1 MNVPEFIAKWRRV
14 ELKERSAAQEHF
26 LDLCALFDHPTPA
39 AADPTGE
46 TFCFEKG
53 AAKHGGGDGFADVW
67 KRDHFGWEYKGRHKD
82 LDAAYDQLL
91 RYRNALANPPLLA
104 VCDFDRIIVHTNF
117 TGTVSSAFEIPLES
131 MGEPR
136 NLEVLRAVFF
146 DPEKLKPGRTSEAIT
161 EDAAERLARIAE
173 AMRGRGQDPAA
184 VAHFLNRLI
193 FCLFAE
199 DIGLLPD
206 MIFTRIVEKSG
217 GDPERFGKLLGQL
230 FEAMAHG
237 GDFGLEAIRHFNGN
251 LFESAEVL
259 PMTVPEMTAIFQAAG
274 LDWGTVDP
282 SIFGTLFERG
292 LDPAKRSQLGAHYT
306 SREDIETLVEPV
318 VLAPLR
324 CEWTEVRATV
334 GRLLATGRKEGDPTQ
349 TKAPA
354 GAALRKARGEA
365 DAILHAFLVRLQG
378 LRVLDPACGSGNFL
392 YVTLQKLK
400 DLEKEVIVHAMD
412 LGFGGYLPMVGPWQ
426 LHGIELNPYAHDLA
440 QTSVWIG
447 FFQWTRANGFHITQ
461 DPVLRPMRNNFRCMD
476 AILAGHADASCRSAA
491 VPAASSAASECGRD
505 ARAPAEPEWPAVDF
519 IVGNPPFLG
528 GKMLRRELGDDY
540 VDRLLALWKIR
551 VPAEADL
558 CCYWFEKARAHI
570 AAGKCKRAGLLATQ
584 GIRGGANREVLKRIK
599 ESGDIFWAQSDRPWV
614 LDGANVHVS
623 MVGFGGK
630 EERADGSA
638 GVPPASSPSSHG
650 GRDARAPAFILD
662 GKPVVTI
669 NANLTANADIGA
681 AVRLPANLGI
691 GFMGTTK
698 QGPFDITESLA
709 LEWLPLPN
717 PHGLPNSDVLAP
729 WINGMAVTKRMP
741 PMWIIDFF
749 NKEESAANRFETP
762 FAYALEHVKR
772 ARDAKPRDWYRAEW
786 WQLYAQRPEMRKAL
800 APHRR
805 FVVTPTVAKHRLFS
819 WLDVP
824 INPDHQLIVFAR
836 SDDYFFGVLHSR
848 LHEVWALRMG
858 TRLETRPRYTPTT
871 CFETFPFPEPDDG
884 QRDAIGRAA
893 AELNALRERWLNPP
907 EWTREEVLE
916 FPGTV
921 GGPWDRFIVP
931 GSAGVLTASHC
942 GRDARAPVGTVR
954 YPRLVAKDAEC
965 AGRLKKRTLT
975 NLYNERPAWLANAHA
990 ALDAAVC
997 AAYGWPSDLTDAA
1010 ILERLL
1016 AINLERAG
1024 KD

>member
-117 TGTVSSAFEIPLES
+117 TGTVSASYEIPLES

-136 NLEVLRAVFF
+136 NLEILRAVFF
-146 DPEKLKPGRTSEAIT
+146 DPENLKPGRTSEAIT
-161 EDAAERLARIAE
+161 QDAAERLARNAE
-173 AMRGRGQDPAA
+173 AMRARGQDPAA

-217 GDPERFGKLLGQL
+217 GDPERFGRLLGQL

-237 GDFGLEAIRHFNGN
+237 GDFGLESIRHFNGN
-251 LFESAEVL
+251 LFESADVL
-259 PMTVPEMTAIFQAAG
+259 PMTAPEMTAIFQAAG

-292 LDPAKRSQLGAHYT
+292 LDPAKRAQLGAHYT

-324 CEWTEVRATV
+324 REWDEIRATV
-334 GRLLATGRKEGDPTQ
+334 ARLLATGMKTAGARASRPHREWHSRGYLPHFDHPGLVQSISFRLADSLPEEKLAQWREELGMLNRAPGGTGVSNEDAGGTPALPKDAGKMPAVPKEAGATAALRQRIEYSRRIEEWLDRGHGACQLKDRRIAKLVEDALLHFDGDRYQLLAWVIMPNHVHVVFEPMAGHRLEDIVHSWKSFTAKEANTILGREGQFWQEEYFDRFIRDSKHLRDVIEYIEQNPVEAHLVKHAEDWAFGSARTRRGEELSEDAGETPALPKTAIPTS
-349 TKAPA
+349 ALRP
-354 GAALRKARGEA
+354 AALRKARGEA
-365 DAILHAFLVRLQG
+365 DAMLHAFLVRLQG
-378 LRVLDPACGSGNFL
+378 IRVLDPACGSGNFL

-476 AILAGHADASCRSAA
+476 AILAGHVDASCRSAA
-491 VPAASSAASECGRD
+491 VPAASSDSSDGGRD
-505 ARAPAEPEWPAVDF
+505 ARRPAEPEWPAVDF

-540 VDRLLALWKIR
+540 VDRLLAMWKIR

-599 ESGDIFWAQSDRPWV
+599 ESGDIFWAESDRPWV

-630 EERADGSA
+630 DEMADGSA

-650 GRDARAPAFILD
+650 GRDARAPA
-662 GKPVVTI
+662 
-669 NANLTANADIGA
+669 
-681 AVRLPANLGI
+681 
-691 GFMGTTK
+691 
-698 QGPFDITESLA
+698 
-709 LEWLPLPN
+709 
-717 PHGLPNSDVLAP
+717 
-729 WINGMAVTKRMP
+729 
-741 PMWIIDFF
+741 
-749 NKEESAANRFETP
+749 
-762 FAYALEHVKR
+762 
-772 ARDAKPRDWYRAEW
+772 
-786 WQLYAQRPEMRKAL
+786 
-800 APHRR
+800 
-805 FVVTPTVAKHRLFS
+805 
-819 WLDVP
+819 
-824 INPDHQLIVFAR
+824 
-836 SDDYFFGVLHSR
+836 
-848 LHEVWALRMG
+848 
-858 TRLETRPRYTPTT
+858 
-871 CFETFPFPEPDDG
+871 
-884 QRDAIGRAA
+884 
-893 AELNALRERWLNPP
+893 
-907 EWTREEVLE
+907 
-916 FPGTV
+916 
-921 GGPWDRFIVP
+921 
-931 GSAGVLTASHC
+931 
-942 GRDARAPVGTVR
+942 
-954 YPRLVAKDAEC
+954 
-965 AGRLKKRTLT
+965 
-975 NLYNERPAWLANAHA
+975 
-990 ALDAAVC
+990 
-997 AAYGWPSDLTDAA
+997 
-1010 ILERLL
+1010 
-1016 AINLERAG
+1016 
-1024 KD
+1024 